1 MNEMIV
7 AQSELSCS

>member
-7 AQSELSCS
+7 FCR